1 MVLSLPRG
9 FGSSVAWMM
18 KVLVMPLPLALTT
31 LVVVGL
37 ALELDMERY
46 IIVV

>member
-1 MVLSLPRG
+1 
-9 FGSSVAWMM
+9 MM
-18 KVLVMPLPLALTT
+18 KVLVMPLPLAFTT

-37 ALELDMERY
+37 ALYLDMARD